1 VRKLLTITVIALS
14 FFILQDV
21 QTLAG
26 SPPDGGS
33 QSEKDTFFESL
44 EKTVQR
50 DPIRLEDIY
59 YYDRE
64 GNYVRPEISTKRIG
78 VIFTG
83 PLEWRHIKCLL
94 QKSKLLEDGY
104 ITEKKQIIT
113 RNIYTETTIIFELKD
128 GCTPDE
134 VISVLNTFN
143 NLEPVKVASPVFI
156 IDGEELM
163 LNGVFEMKVKKER
176 PDRGRIARLQD
187 RLGVTGKGPSP
198 KDSYVENYEIKLKGV
213 EVKGINFFRIVNH
226 FKEDTDVVYA
236 TPLFKGAYPPVD
248 IKQEVPI
255 TFATIGVRLP
265 YRIIINRNSSV
276 TIDQSSMDKIDMRL
290 FPESKFA
297 RVEVDEYEK
306 KDIIEGQKLVI
317 TGRVWF
323 LAPDEYRVPQKKVVY
338 VTKEGERKIAETHD
352 DILIKIASLVPKKSK
367 KGFIAL
373 AALGEYRPGI
383 VDKALNKTILYGGL
397 SLASLAGIAALVI
410 FSFVIPWVKASKAKV
425 TVDPVAESL
434 KGFEEAIQ
442 ANGESK
448 QYFSNV
454 NERLRRLLDD
464 KTGVNVK
471 SGAVQKVVEKL
482 NKEDKSLAEKI
493 GPILEKCEEVL
504 SKPDG
509 DYSHLKSALI
519 TEAKELVETFFKA
532 K

>member
-1 VRKLLTITVIALS
+1 MSKLLTITIIALS
-14 FFILQDV
+14 FFILQNV
-21 QTLAG
+21 QTLAV
-26 SPPDGGS
+26 STPGGGH
-33 QSEKDTFFESL
+33 QSKKDIFLEGL

-64 GNYVRPEISTKRIG
+64 GNHVRPEISTKRIA
-78 VIFTG
+78 VIFTV
-83 PLEWRHIKCLL
+83 PLERRHINHLL
-94 QKSKLLEDGY
+94 QKSNLLEDGY
-104 ITEKKQIIT
+104 TTERRQVIT
-113 RNIYTETTIIFELKD
+113 RTLYTETTIIFEFKD
-128 GCTPDE
+128 GCTPEE

-143 NLEPVKVASPVFI
+143 NLELAKVASPVFI

-163 LNGVFEMKVKKER
+163 LNGIFEMKVKKER
-176 PDRGRIARLQD
+176 PDRGRITRLQG

-198 KDSYVENYEIKLKGV
+198 KDSYLENYEVKLK
-213 EVKGINFFRIVNH
+213 ELKAKGINFFRIVNH

-236 TPLFKGAYPPVD
+236 TPLFKGAYPPVE

-265 YRIIINRNSSV
+265 YRIIIKRNSRV
-276 TIDQSSMDKIDMRL
+276 MIDQSSLDKIDMRL
-290 FPESKFA
+290 FPESKFV

-306 KDIIEGQKLVI
+306 KDIIEGEKLVI

-338 VTKEGERKIAETHD
+338 VTKEGERKIAESND
-352 DILIKIASLVPKKSK
+352 DLWIKIASLVPKKSK
-367 KGFIAL
+367 KGFIVIAP
-373 AALGEYRPGI
+373 LGEYRPRI
-383 VDKALNKTILYGGL
+383 LNKAFNKTILYGGL

-434 KGFEEAIQ
+434 KGFQEAIR
-442 ANGESK
+442 AKGESK

-454 NERLRRLLDD
+454 NKRLRRLLDD
-464 KTGVNVK
+464 KVGVDVK

-482 NKEDKSLAEKI
+482 KKEDKSLAEKI

-504 SKPDG
+504 SKPDA
-509 DYSHLKSALI
+509 DYSHLKSALV